1 MYGLFRRI
9 SHNAL
14 YFVYPKIKGGSDRG
28 MENGMVTGRLYDIQ
42 GFSVQDGPGI
52 RTTAFLK
59 GCPLRCP
66 WCHSPESQSFAKQ
79 LSWMS
84 MRCLGLEACSSRCM
98 KACPKDAIEVGPDKT
113 DISSGATLKTIHV
126 KRDICDDCGKCAN
139 ACYAEAL
146 TICGKDWTPEDL
158 VKRLLQDR
166 SFYENSGGGVT
177 ISGGEPLCQIDFLE
191 EVLKGLK
198 ENGIHTA
205 LDTTGFAPWTSVERT
220 IPYTDLYLFDLKHM
234 NSESHKAVVGVPNEL
249 IHENALKLSEAGK
262 AMQIRIPV
270 IPRFNEDEDNIR
282 KTAEFCVKLG
292 DSVKMVQLLPYH
304 NMGVMKYLRISDG
317 KPVEAVPPSD
327 EKMEHLKE
335 IMASYGLNVTI
346 H

>member
-1 MYGLFRRI
+1 
-9 SHNAL
+9 
-14 YFVYPKIKGGSDRG
+14 
-28 MENGMVTGRLYDIQ
+28 
-42 GFSVQDGPGI
+42 
-52 RTTAFLK
+52 
-59 GCPLRCP
+59 
-66 WCHSPESQSFAKQ
+66 
-79 LSWMS
+79 
-84 MRCLGLEACSSRCM
+84 
-98 KACPKDAIEVGPDKT
+98 
-113 DISSGATLKTIHV
+113 
-126 KRDICDDCGKCAN
+126 
-139 ACYAEAL
+139 
-146 TICGKDWTPEDL
+146 
-158 VKRLLQDR
+158 
-166 SFYENSGGGVT
+166 
-177 ISGGEPLCQIDFLE
+177 
-191 EVLKGLK
+191 
-198 ENGIHTA
+198 
-205 LDTTGFAPWTSVERT
+205 
-220 IPYTDLYLFDLKHM
+220 M